1 MRQIVL
7 ASIFSASLLFASPT
21 MAATQEEGGFSY
33 SYPATLSTHSQLV
46 KELEARKAKRAEL
59 FEEDVKT
66 LGEDS
71 PANNLE
77 SQADWKVKSETDR
90 LIVLISSNYVYSGGA
105 HGMFWSDAILW
116 DKKDQK
122 EVKFLDLFVDKE
134 VTKKAIMPAYCA
146 MLDAERVALRGE
158 ATPKSELFGDCV
170 DPFENGIVYPENMG
184 ADGYL
189 RIGFALPPYAAGP
202 YVEGEY
208 ILDIAAPAYI
218 TEGLKPE
225 FRELF
230 QSYM

>member
-1 MRQIVL
+1 MRKIFL
-7 ASIFSASLLFASPT
+7 ASVLSVSLLFASPT
-21 MAATQEEGGFSY
+21 IAAEQEEGGFSY
-33 SYPATLSTHSQLV
+33 SYPASLSTHSQLV
-46 KELEARKAKRAEL
+46 QELEARKAKRAEL
-59 FEEDVKT
+59 FDEDVKA
-66 LGEDS
+66 LGKES

-116 DKKDQK
+116 DKQSQK
-122 EVKFLDLFVDKE
+122 EVSFLDLFVDKE
-134 VTKKAIMPAYCA
+134 ATKKAVMPAYCA

-158 ATPKSELFGDCV
+158 PTPKDDIFGECV
-170 DPFENGIVYPENMG
+170 DPFENGIVYPENLG
-184 ADGYL
+184 SGGYL

-208 ILDIAAPAYI
+208 LLDIAAPAYI

-225 FRELF
+225 YSDLF